1 MQSEL
6 ITEKM
11 NELHFFGMKRA
22 FESTFKAGKQ
32 EKYTQDELVNYLLDA
47 ELDDRKTRKIDR
59 AISLAKF
66 RYKACIE
73 DLIYDEQREIDKN
86 LIMRFAECEFINRKE
101 NIIITGATGVG
112 KSYVASALGNQACIA
127 GYKAMYT
134 NMAKLISKLKMVK
147 ADGSYLREITRMERV
162 DLLVIDD
169 FGLQPL
175 DSQSS
180 LSLLEIV
187 EDRHEK
193 RSTIITSQLPVEKW
207 YEVIQEKTVADAI
220 LDRLVYSSHRMELK
234 GESFRKRKNQ
244 KKEEKND

>member
-11 NELHFFGMKRA
+11 KELRFFGMKRA
-22 FESTFKAGKQ
+22 FESTFETGTHLN
-32 EKYTQDELVNYLLDA
+32 YTQDEMVNYLLDA
-47 ELDDRKTRKIDR
+47 ELDDRKTRKVDR
-59 AISLAKF
+59 AIRLARF
-66 RYKACIE
+66 RYRACIE
-73 DLIYDEQREIDKN
+73 DLIYDDQRELERN
-86 LIMRFAECEFINRKE
+86 QIMRFAECDYINKYE

-112 KSYVASALGNQACIA
+112 KSYIASALGNQACIA

-134 NMAKLISKLKMVK
+134 NMAKLISKLKMLK

-175 DSQSS
+175 DNQSR
-180 LSLLEIV
+180 LSFLEII

-207 YEVIQEKTVADAI
+207 YEIIGEKTVADAI
-220 LDRLVYSSHRMELK
+220 LDRLVYSSHRIELK
-234 GESFRKRKNQ
+234 GESFRKRKIP
-244 KKEEKND
+244 KTEEKND